1 MFLPTFAKPVLYEVP
16 TYLAG
21 CPIGTLNRKTKRKK
35 AMDIDTSKCEIN
47 YTDTSIKLNEI
58 PFPLQRQMPYRD
70 GIITLMIDYGK
81 LGKQM
86 YCWTWNELNEW
97 FKK

>member
-35 AMDIDTSKCEIN
+35 AMENK
-47 YTDTSIKLNEI
+47 K
-58 PFPLQRQMPYRD
+58 
-70 GIITLMIDYGK
+70 II
-81 LGKQM
+81 
-86 YCWTWNELNEW
+86 CWWSACFIIISVITI
-97 FKK
+97 